1 MVHMY
6 LWNRSARNNRL
17 CNRAA
22 HLQAARKTEQDVCGV
37 IHSFLLLLEDL
48 ERLWHHRPSR
58 RAQITGWQV
67 GKKSQVG
74 FNYYTGQIAVG
85 AAVSQGNITC
95 SQGTEVLSFSSC
107 TYFSALSLYTYVVT
121 ELQNSGE
128 AKHGVGGEVWE
139 TDKRQGLVTEREM
152 MVNASPKKVEKK

>member
-1 MVHMY
+1 MKVQFFLSFSEPTSCFKMGLNISFCRQILQVINGGFMVMVHMY

-17 CNRAA
+17 WNRAA

-37 IHSFLLLLEDL
+37 IRSFLLLLEDL
-48 ERLWHHRPSR
+48 WHHRSSR
-58 RAQITGWQV
+58 KAQITGWQV

-121 ELQNSGE
+121 EL
-128 AKHGVGGEVWE
+128 
-139 TDKRQGLVTEREM
+139 
-152 MVNASPKKVEKK
+152 